1 MKSFIAV
8 STSTLRCRCT
18 CKRDKFESLSSPIV
32 DLKYDFTLRIAL
44 KDLSLVADDTGI
56 VSKIQIIQYIEG

>member
-8 STSTLRCRCT
+8 STSTLRCQCT

-32 DLKYDFTLRIAL
+32 DLKYDFMHCIAL

-56 VSKIQIIQYIEG
+56 VNKIQIIRYIDG